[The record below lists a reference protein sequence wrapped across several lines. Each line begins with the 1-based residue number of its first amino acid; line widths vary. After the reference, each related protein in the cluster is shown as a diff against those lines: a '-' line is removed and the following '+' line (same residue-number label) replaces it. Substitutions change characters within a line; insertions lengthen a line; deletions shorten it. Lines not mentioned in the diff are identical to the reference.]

1 MNPLAQAFQ
10 YSGKPLR
17 VAGTPDKPLFVAAD
31 VCAHL
36 GLGNVAQAVNGNPN
50 AGAKGLPSSEIRDD
64 ILILDTTGRRQ
75 KLLCVTESGLYRL
88 IFKSQKKEAEAFQTW
103 VFDEVLPA
111 IRKTG
116 YYEMAQRSIV
126 LERFL
131 LEAPGTWQKEFGD
144 DYFAAV
150 MRLYGHRFSRK
161 SGTPGFV
168 GTFTKTYVYEPLLA
182 GLTDELKA
190 RRAACADANPDTFS
204 GLEKLH
210 QFIRSERKELLRRHV
225 IVVTTLAQ
233 NAHSIEEF
241 QESFSRVFNNEDQLP
256 LRLLGDMRRAAA

>member
-1 MNPLAQAFQ
+1 MNALVQAFQ
-10 YSGKPLR
+10 FSGQGVR
-17 VAGTPDKPLFVAAD
+17 VLGTPDRPLFVAAD
-31 VCAHL
+31 VCMVL
-36 GLGNVAQAVNGNPN
+36 GLGNASLAVKGNPTR
-50 AGAKGLPSSEIRDD
+50 GDEGLDADEWGVCMVNTLGGKQRMLAVS
-64 ILILDTTGRRQ
+64 
-75 KLLCVTESGLYRL
+75 ESGLYRL
-88 IFKSQKKEAEAFQTW
+88 IFKSVRPEAKAFQKW

-116 YYEMAQRSIV
+116 YYEMARRSIV

-150 MRLYGHRFSRK
+150 MRLYGHGFSRK

-190 RRAACADANPDTFS
+190 RRAACADANPNTFS

-241 QESFSRVFNNEDQLP
+241 QESFNRVFNNEDQLP
-256 LRLLGDMRRAAA
+256 LRLLGDMRGAVA